1 MANIKES
8 LKIILLL
15 IKKDLKESLKNRT
28 AVMIILLP
36 LFASLMFSLVS
47 SQQLVRN
54 FELGVSGQETEE
66 LISFINH
73 NFKNFNVEKYSDIES
88 GREATAAGS
97 IDAVL
102 YYNSTPADIEDQYS
116 IYLDS
121 RDTINFFIL
130 RENIS
135 ELLKSYHN
143 LNSGPQFDFQSAAEF
158 KVSSSILPV
167 WLTVTITMIGLMLI
181 SASLSEEKDNKT
193 LAALL
198 VTKVNIYQIIAAK
211 SLFAWI
217 LTLITSVLMGALNG
231 LLTISFSRL
240 IFAFLIITTAAFVF
254 SGLGLIISLFTS
266 SQSSARSISTVIY
279 FPIIFPALV
288 ADVSPLTQKLAL
300 FFPTHYLYQALDKV
314 LVYQGGN
321 SQLFKEILFLFLFA
335 FVFYSII
342 FIYIRKADS
351 IAE

>member
-1 MANIKES
+1 MTNIKES
-8 LKIILLL
+8 IKIIYLL

-54 FELGVSGQETEE
+54 FELGVSGRETEE
-66 LISFINH
+66 LVSFINS
-73 NFKNFNVEKYSDIES
+73 NFRNFTIREYDDLETGRKETAS
-88 GREATAAGS
+88 GQ

-102 YYNSTPADIEDQYS
+102 YYDPDLDDLEEQYEV
-116 IYLDS
+116 YLDS
-121 RDTINFFIL
+121 RDTVNFFIL

-135 ELLKSYHN
+135 QLLSEYHN
-143 LNSGPQFDFQSAAEF
+143 LNTGPEFNFQAASDF
-158 KVSSSILPV
+158 KVSSSILPI

-217 LTLITSVLMGALNG
+217 LTLITSILMGALNG
-231 LLTISFSRL
+231 VLAIGFNRL
-240 IFAFLIITTAAFVF
+240 FLAFIIITAAAFVF
-254 SGLGLIISLFTS
+254 SGLGLIISLFTN
-266 SQSSARSISTVIY
+266 SQSSARSISTVTY
-279 FPIIFPALV
+279 FPIIFPALI
-288 ADVSPLTQKLAL
+288 ADVSPLTQKLAK

-314 LVYQGGN
+314 LVYQGKN
-321 SQLFKEILFLFLFA
+321 SEILTELLFLILFA
-335 FVFYSII
+335 LIFYFII
-342 FIYIRKADS
+342 LIYIRRTDS
-351 IAE
+351 LVE

>member
-1 MANIKES
+1 MSNFKES
-8 LKIILLL
+8 LKIIFLL

-47 SQQLVRN
+47 SQQVVRN
-54 FELGVSGQETEE
+54 FELAVSGQESEE
-66 LISFINH
+66 LISFINN
-73 NFKNFNVEKYSDIES
+73 NFKNFSIQEFENIET
-88 GREATAAGS
+88 GKEATAAGN
-97 IDAVL
+97 IDAAL
-102 YYNSTPADIEDQYS
+102 NYNPKMENIEERYQ

-135 ELLKSYHN
+135 QLLSAYHN
-143 LNSGPQFDFQSAAEF
+143 LNSGPNFNFQAAADF

-211 SLFAWI
+211 TLFAWI
-217 LTLITSVLMGALNG
+217 LTLITSILMGSLNG
-231 LLTISFSRL
+231 VLTIGFKRL
-240 IFAFLIITTAAFVF
+240 FLAFIIVTIASFVF
-254 SGLGLIISLFTS
+254 SGLGLIISLFTD

-288 ADVSPLTQKLAL
+288 ADVSPLTQRLAL

-314 LVYQGGN
+314 LVYQGQN
-321 SQLFKEILFLFLFA
+321 SNLFIELLLLILF
-335 FVFYSII
+335 SII
-342 FIYIRKADS
+342 FYLIILIYIRKADS
-351 IAE
+351 LVE